1 MPTRTAEIAFHHTN
15 LPNESHEYRARR
27 EELRL
32 AEVELMR
39 HCERVAVL
47 RRKLPE
53 GPEIQDYTFLEGPRD
68 LDAGDGPV
76 TTIRLSELFTD
87 TGRPLVIYEMMFGKR
102 QKGPCPMCTSFVDDF
117 NALAIHLEQ
126 NFDLAVVVA
135 APPAE
140 MRAHARTRGWKNLR
154 LLSAGDSTF
163 RYDLGTEDRQ
173 GNQCDG
179 IAVFTRANDG
189 KVHHFYSTHATMSP
203 EIKMRGLDLLNPIW
217 NFLDLTPKGRGDFNA
232 KLEYP
237 PKKK

>member
-1 MPTRTAEIAFHHTN
+1 MPARTAEMTFRHTK
-15 LPNESHEYRARR
+15 LTNESAEYLARR

-53 GPEIQDYTFLEGPRD
+53 GPEVEDYELLEGPRD
-68 LDAGDGPV
+68 LDAGDTPV
-76 TTIRLSELFTD
+76 QTVRLSTLFTD
-87 TGRPLVIYEMMFGKR
+87 PDRALIIYHMMFGKR
-102 QKGPCPMCTSFVDDF
+102 QKTPCPMCTSFVDNF

-126 NFDLAVVVA
+126 NVDLAVVVA

-163 RYDLGTEDRQ
+163 RYDLGSEDRE
-173 GNQCDG
+173 GNQGDG
-179 IAVFTRANDG
+179 ISVFTRAKDG
-189 KVHHFYSTHATMSP
+189 KLHHFYTTRAGMSP
-203 EIKMRGLDLLNPIW
+203 EIKNRGLDLLNPIW

-237 PKKK
+237 SKKK